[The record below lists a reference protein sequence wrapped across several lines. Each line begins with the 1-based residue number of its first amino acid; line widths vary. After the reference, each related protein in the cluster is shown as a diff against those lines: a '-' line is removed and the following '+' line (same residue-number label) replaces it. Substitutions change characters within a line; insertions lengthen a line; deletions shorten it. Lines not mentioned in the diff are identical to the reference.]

1 MKFIQNLNETIFKHL
16 NESKL
21 LLGVAMILMNI
32 GSKYVDFRFSKTQEQ
47 LMKSTIARE
56 IIIFIIV
63 FMGTR
68 DILYSILLT
77 AAFFILSEYAFNDKS
92 KYCILSEKMK
102 KIHAAIDDNN
112 DGHISPEEEQRALDI
127 LHKAEK
133 YRSKNIHN
141 KIHTYLNDMNNINT
155 IDPSTMVSQ

>member
-1 MKFIQNLNETIFKHL
+1 MKVIQDLNESIFKHV

-21 LLGVAMILMNI
+21 ILGVAMILMNVA
-32 GSKYVDFRFSKTQEQ
+32 SKYVDFKFSKTQEQ
-47 LMKSTIARE
+47 IMKTVVVRE
-56 IIIFIIV
+56 VLIFIIV

-77 AAFFILSEYAFNDKS
+77 AAFFILSEYAFNEKS
-92 KYCILSEKMK
+92 KYCVLSERMK
-102 KIHAAIDDNN
+102 KIHTSIDIDN

-133 YRSKNIHN
+133 NRSKNIHN
-141 KIHTYLNDMNNINT
+141 KIHTYLNDMNNLST
-155 IDPSTMVSQ
+155 VDMSTMV

>member
-1 MKFIQNLNETIFKHL
+1 MKVIQDLNESIFKHV

-21 LLGVAMILMNI
+21 ILGVAMILMNVA
-32 GSKYVDFRFSKTQEQ
+32 SKYVDFKFSKTQEQ
-47 LMKSTIARE
+47 IMKTVVVRE
-56 IIIFIIV
+56 VLIFIIV

-77 AAFFILSEYAFNDKS
+77 AAFFILSEYV
-92 KYCILSEKMK
+92 LSERMK
-102 KIHAAIDDNN
+102 KIHTSIDIDN

-133 YRSKNIHN
+133 NRSKNIHN
-141 KIHTYLNDMNNINT
+141 KIHTYLNDMNNLSTVDMNT
-155 IDPSTMVSQ
+155 ML